1 MKVLESTDLIEVVRN
16 IADEF
21 PDERYYGEIP
31 TGEYDAGYYIRY
43 GRVSCL
49 LGIALERLGVS
60 NETLLEYE
68 NKKVSKVVKDLFKRF
83 TMSDLLWLD
92 VIQRKHDQNYSYSE
106 SVELAD
112 QLFAV
117 M

>member
-1 MKVLESTDLIEVVRN
+1 MKVLESTDLIEEVRN

-49 LGIALERLGVS
+49 LAQALGELGLS
-60 NETLLEYE
+60 EDELGKFE
-68 NKKVSKVVKDLFKRF
+68 NKKVSKIVKTLFKKY
-83 TMSDLLWLD
+83 TMTDLLWLD
-92 VIQRKHDQNYSYSE
+92 TVQRKHDTNHSYAE
-106 SVELAD
+106 AVAFAD
-112 QLFAV
+112 LLFLGE
-117 M
+117 